1 MYLVCVEQLARDE
14 IGAAAAVHA
23 ELGREYDQAVAE
35 SLVDRIG
42 AEVDRRVDARLA
54 QPPATR
60 APVKRAGTT
69 ASLVLALG
77 SLIAGGVTSVNLLDA
92 VNAGNIPN
100 SLILVIMII
109 WVAIGAIN
117 ISFNRSR

>member
-42 AEVDRRVDARLA
+42 AEIDRRVDARLA
-54 QPPATR
+54 TPPPKQLPAR
-60 APVKRAGTT
+60 RGTA
-69 ASLVLALG
+69 ASVVLALG
-77 SLIAGGVTSVNLLDA
+77 SVITGGITSVSLLDS

-100 SLILVIMII
+100 SLIFVIMII
-109 WVAIGAIN
+109 WIAIAAIN
-117 ISFNRSR
+117 LSFNRSR